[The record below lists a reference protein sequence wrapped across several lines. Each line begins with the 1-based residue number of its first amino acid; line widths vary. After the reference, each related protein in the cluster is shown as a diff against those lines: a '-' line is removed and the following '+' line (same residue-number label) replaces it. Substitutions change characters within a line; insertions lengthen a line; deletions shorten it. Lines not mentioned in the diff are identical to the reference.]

1 MHAIRSE
8 SKIDAEMV
16 AQMPTYSGVWMF
28 VDSICQLGVE
38 LWARVAPPST
48 TELNVPDGVEGWMC
62 LRNSE
67 GTDWLVPANGAK

>member
-16 AQMPTYSGVWMF
+16 AQMPTYSGVRMF
-28 VDSICQLGVE
+28 VGVE